1 MLNTYKQDIN
11 IKYFKTDSDIIM
23 WDFVDVNFPS
33 EPI

>member
-23 WDFVDVNFPS
+23 LGFVMYIFP
-33 EPI
+33 